1 MREEKGSKRN
11 EKKKKNGQ
19 VSVEFCNDEWLA
31 GELRVNAR
39 HERGMDTRTHR
50 GRERERERGRS
61 PYYPRHIT
69 HNAVRIYTVD
79 RDDHNGSVTSST
91 CHGAP
96 GL

>member
-1 MREEKGSKRN
+1 MREEKGSKRK
-11 EKKKKNGQ
+11 EKKNGQ

-39 HERGMDTRTHR
+39 HERGMDTHTQRQR
-50 GRERERERGRS
+50 EKEGR

-91 CHGAP
+91 CQGAP